1 MKRFSAL
8 FFCFILLINI
18 VVLAEEPK
26 VNAIS
31 AVVVDGDTG
40 RILWGKNENKPMAM
54 ASTTKI
60 MTALVAL
67 ENSDVTKET
76 TVSKNATLASPVKNA
91 PFCWRKND
99 YRTAFICYDVTVL

>member
-76 TVSKNATLASPVKNA
+76 TVSKNATLA
-91 PFCWRKND
+91 FCWRKND

>member
-1 MKRFSAL
+1 
-8 FFCFILLINI
+8 
-18 VVLAEEPK
+18 
-26 VNAIS
+26 
-31 AVVVDGDTG
+31 
-40 RILWGKNENKPMAM
+40 MAM

-67 ENSDVTKET
+67 ENSDITKET

-99 YRTAFICYDVTVL
+99 YRTAFYML